1 MCCGWSRREEKSN
14 THTHTV
20 SSSGCQ
26 VCSVT
31 WTCDQLH
38 CSSCSNTYLGT
49 IRSLLSVTD
58 QLCKIT
64 LYSPP
69 LSPSTHIIYEK
80 RNNGG
85 LGSCPPSTIRHQYQP
100 LIMAQQPLFRF
111 VVAVTAWEVE
121 FVGPFGTTSCYDRG
135 GWATDATSEHLFFS
149 FPPPD
154 SNLSILEVV
163 CTECSV
169 VLIPYRCLLCLL
181 FMFVGERESKTNSF
195 FLREKQIQYRSS
207 VNRQT
212 QPPSL
217 TPRRAIHTLTS
228 STRTTDNIMAAIK
241 SFLGDKKHQVRS
253 APTAGE
259 SIHTMGRV
267 RSKKDVCLL
276 SPFRC

>member
-1 MCCGWSRREEKSN
+1 M
-14 THTHTV
+14 
-20 SSSGCQ
+20 
-26 VCSVT
+26 
-31 WTCDQLH
+31 
-38 CSSCSNTYLGT
+38 
-49 IRSLLSVTD
+49 
-58 QLCKIT
+58 
-64 LYSPP
+64 
-69 LSPSTHIIYEK
+69 
-80 RNNGG
+80 
-85 LGSCPPSTIRHQYQP
+85 
-100 LIMAQQPLFRF
+100 
-111 VVAVTAWEVE
+111 AVTAWEVE

-169 VLIPYRCLLCLL
+169 VVITYRCLLCLL
-181 FMFVGERESKTNSF
+181 FLIVGERESQINPF
-195 FLREKQIQYRSS
+195 FFEREKQIQYRSS
-207 VNRQT
+207 KNRQT

-217 TPRRAIHTLTS
+217 TPRRAIHTLAS

-259 SIHTMGRV
+259 RIHTMERV